1 MNGIGSGQRAGEMS
15 FVSIGAGNAGPIDF
29 EVCRIVRDDT
39 VFGIEQAE
47 RIEKGIGN
55 VGEGGC
61 AADAD
66 AILAGEFE
74 DFGEEA
80 ADLGDIDGI
89 ADFGGEFSERVDGR
103 SRKGKLLGVDGAKE
117 HTEFGDRLAT
127 VAATFGEDVSAVR
140 ERVDFERLVFHFG
153 TP

>member
-55 VGEGGC
+55 VGEGGG
-61 AADAD
+61 APDAD

-89 ADFGGEFSERVDGR
+89 ADFGGEFSERIGDGCELRVARACAAQKR
-103 SRKGKLLGVDGAKE
+103 SPKWETAWRQ
-117 HTEFGDRLAT
+117 
-127 VAATFGEDVSAVR
+127 
-140 ERVDFERLVFHFG
+140 
-153 TP
+153 